1 MSSIMSPWHDLKK
14 PYSNN
19 IRLCHGMSW
28 NFKVLHTHRYKY
40 MYIYYFCIPTLF
52 SFLGKTE
59 LAKQAAKYLHKDV
72 KKVNWVPTSTVNFI
86 CRSFTIMSDLSKVY
100 DVLKRVGIFLLL
112 QGFIRIDM
120 SEYQEKHEVSD
131 YLLEIFS

>member
-1 MSSIMSPWHDLKK
+1 
-14 PYSNN
+14 
-19 IRLCHGMSW
+19 
-28 NFKVLHTHRYKY
+28 

-72 KKVNWVPTSTVNFI
+72 KKVNWVPTSTVDFI
-86 CRSFTIMSDLSKVY
+86 SRSFTIMSDLSKVY

-131 YLLEIFS
+131 YLLDIFS

>member
-1 MSSIMSPWHDLKK
+1 
-14 PYSNN
+14 
-19 IRLCHGMSW
+19 
-28 NFKVLHTHRYKY
+28 

-86 CRSFTIMSDLSKVY
+86 SRSFTIMSDLSKVY
-100 DVLKRVGIFLLL
+100 DVGIFLLL

>member
-1 MSSIMSPWHDLKK
+1 
-14 PYSNN
+14 
-19 IRLCHGMSW
+19 
-28 NFKVLHTHRYKY
+28 

-72 KKVNWVPTSTVNFI
+72 KKVNWVPTSTVDFI
-86 CRSFTIMSDLSKVY
+86 SRSFTIMSDLSKVY

-112 QGFIRIDM
+112 
-120 SEYQEKHEVSD
+120 
-131 YLLEIFS
+131 

>member
-1 MSSIMSPWHDLKK
+1 MTWLKK
-14 PYSNN
+14 NLILTTSDFAMA
-19 IRLCHGMSW
+19 CHGTLKSCT
-28 NFKVLHTHRYKY
+28 HTDIYKY

-72 KKVNWVPTSTVNFI
+72 KKVNWVPTSTVDFI
-86 CRSFTIMSDLSKVY
+86 SRSFTIMSDLSKVY
-100 DVLKRVGIFLLL
+100 DVLKRVGIFVLL